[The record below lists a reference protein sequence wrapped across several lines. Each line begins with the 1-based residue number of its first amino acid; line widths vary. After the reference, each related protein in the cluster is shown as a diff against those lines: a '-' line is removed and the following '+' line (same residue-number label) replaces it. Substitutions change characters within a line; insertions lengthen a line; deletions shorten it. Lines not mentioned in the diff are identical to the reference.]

1 MMYTLLLVDDEERM
15 LDLLELYL
23 APNGYRCVK
32 RRSGAEAIDYL
43 RRHHA
48 DLVLLDVM
56 MPELNGWETCRRI
69 RSFSNVPIMMVTAR
83 DETADIVQGLKI
95 GADDYVTKPFDEV
108 ELLARIEAVLRR
120 TAGGRSAIRAAELV
134 WDEEEHTVRYEDKPI
149 ALTPKEFVIL
159 GLLLKHPNQVFSRG
173 QIIASLWGHLADTE
187 ERTVDSHMKNIREK
201 LRKAGFPVDDYLQ
214 TVWGVGYKWEGR
226 KSSRPPGRAN

>member
-1 MMYTLLLVDDEERM
+1 MYTLLLVDDEERM

-56 MPELNGWETCRRI
+56 MPELDGWETCHRI

-95 GADDYVTKPFDEV
+95 GADDYVTKPFDEA

-120 TAGGRSAIRAAELV
+120 AAGGRSAIRAAGLV

-149 ALTPKEFVIL
+149 ALTPKEFAIL

-173 QIIASLWGHLADTE
+173 QIIASLWGYLADME

-201 LRKAGFPVDDYLQ
+201 LRKAGFPEDEYLR
-214 TVWGVGYKWEGR
+214 TVWGIGYKWSGR
-226 KSSRPPGRAN
+226 KP

>member
-1 MMYTLLLVDDEERM
+1 
-15 LDLLELYL
+15 
-23 APNGYRCVK
+23 
-32 RRSGAEAIDYL
+32 
-43 RRHHA
+43 
-48 DLVLLDVM
+48 M
-56 MPELNGWETCRRI
+56 MPELDGWETCRRI

-95 GADDYVTKPFDEV
+95 GADDYVTKPFDEA

-120 TAGGRSAIRAAELV
+120 TAGGRSAIRAARLV

-149 ALTPKEFVIL
+149 ALTPKEFAIL

-173 QIIASLWGHLADTE
+173 QIIASLWGYLADTE

-201 LRKAGFPVDDYLQ
+201 LRKAGFPADEYLQ

-226 KSSRPPGRAN
+226 KP

>member
-1 MMYTLLLVDDEERM
+1 MYTLLLVDDEERM

-43 RRHHA
+43 RRHHT

-56 MPELNGWETCRRI
+56 MPELDGWETCRRI
-69 RSFSNVPIMMVTAR
+69 RSFSNVPIMMITAR

-95 GADDYVTKPFDEV
+95 GADDYVTKPFDEA

-120 TAGGRSAIRAAELV
+120 TAGGRSAIRAAGLV

-149 ALTPKEFVIL
+149 ALTPKEFAIL

-173 QIIASLWGHLADTE
+173 QIIASLWGYLADTE

-226 KSSRPPGRAN
+226 KSSRPPGQAN